1 MQFPKLDKK
10 SLTEG
15 IEIPQMVKVR
25 QKFPDVDLSDPV
37 GTLKEQLASMD
48 TQTIQSVRGKRIGI
62 TAGSRGLPFYK
73 EIMKALCDQLKEWGA
88 EPFVFPAMGSHAG
101 ATAEGQKAH
110 LAQFGISEEYLG
122 VPVLSTMD
130 VVTVSTLD
138 DGLPVYCDKYAYE
151 ADGII
156 LFNKI
161 KPHTHFKYKHESG
174 LLKMIC
180 IGVGKHMGA
189 ATFHAWGYD
198 EFGPNME
205 RVSKSFLEHV
215 NVVFSVGMVQSPT
228 DRISH
233 LEVIPTDRF
242 FERDAALQAIAKEE
256 TPGIKLPRVDIL
268 IIDEVGKEISGAGM
282 DPNVTGRTERFS
294 QMEGF
299 RSITP
304 DIEKVVLLDITEKA
318 HGNAT
323 GAGVAD
329 IISYRFANK
338 IDFASTYTNVIT
350 AKSFLMGAMPLYGN
364 SDEDAIKMAI
374 AHAFLRDTSAA
385 KIVRIKN
392 TLMLE
397 EIECSV
403 GCLEEIALHDDMEV
417 ISEPYS
423 WVFNE
428 EGNLW

>member
-10 SLTEG
+10 SLTDG

-25 QKFPDVDLSDPV
+25 QKYPDLDLADPV
-37 GTLKEQLASMD
+37 AALQAQLAAIDGSNL
-48 TQTIQSVRGKRIGI
+48 RGKRIGI
-62 TAGSRGLPFYK
+62 TAGSRGLPHYK
-73 EIMKALCDQLKEWGA
+73 EIMKALCDQLKAWGA

-110 LAQFGISEEYLG
+110 LAQFGVCEEYLG
-122 VPVLSTMD
+122 VPVLSTME
-130 VVTVSTLD
+130 VVTVDTLE
-138 DGLPVYCDKYAYE
+138 DGLPVYCDKNAYE

-161 KPHTHFKYKHESG
+161 KPHTHFKHEHESG

-198 EFGPNME
+198 EFGPNLV
-205 RVSKSFLEHV
+205 RVSKRFLERV
-215 NVVFSVGMVQSPT
+215 NVVFSVGMVQSPS
-228 DRISH
+228 DNISH

-242 FERDAALQAIAKEE
+242 FERDAALQAIAKAEM
-256 TPGIKLPRVDIL
+256 PRLKLPRVDVL
-268 IIDEVGKEISGAGM
+268 IIDEIGKEISGAGM

-294 QMEGF
+294 QGPGF
-299 RSITP
+299 RAIAP
-304 DIEKVVLLDITEKA
+304 DIEKIVLFDITEKA

-329 IISYRFANK
+329 IVSYRFVNK
-338 IDFASTYTNVIT
+338 IDFASTYTNIIT
-350 AKSFLMGAMPLYGN
+350 AKSFLMGAMPLYAN

-374 AHAFLRDTSAA
+374 AHSFLRDPANA
-385 KIVRIKN
+385 KMVRIKN

-403 GCLEEIALHDDMEV
+403 GCLEEIAKHDDMEV
-417 ISEPYS
+417 ISEPYH
-423 WVFNE
+423 WEFNA
-428 EGNLW
+428 EGDLW

>member
-1 MQFPKLDKK
+1 MHFPKLDKK
-10 SLTEG
+10 SLTDG

-25 QKFPDVDLSDPV
+25 QNWPNLDLPDPV
-37 GTLKEQLASMD
+37 QTLHEQLLSLAPE
-48 TQTIQSVRGKRIGI
+48 TIRSLRGKRIGI
-62 TAGSRGLPFYK
+62 TAGSRGLPLYK
-73 EIMKALCDQLKEWGA
+73 ELMKELCDQLKAWGA

-110 LAQFGISEEYLG
+110 LAQFGISEEELG

-130 VVTVSTLD
+130 VVTVAVLE
-138 DGLPVYCDKYAYE
+138 DGLPVYCDKNAFE

-189 ATFHAWGYD
+189 DTFHAWGYD

-205 RVSKSFLEHV
+205 KVSKAFLEKV
-215 NVVFSVGMVQSPT
+215 NVVFSVGMLQSPS
-228 DRISH
+228 DNISRI
-233 LEVIPTDRF
+233 EVIPTERL
-242 FERDAALQAIAKEE
+242 FERDAALQAIAKAEM
-256 TPGIKLPRVDIL
+256 PRLKLPAIDVL
-268 IIDEVGKEISGAGM
+268 IVDEVGKEISGTGM

-294 QMEGF
+294 QEPGF
-299 RSITP
+299 RSICP
-304 DIEKVVLLDITEKA
+304 QIEKIVLLDITEKA
-318 HGNAT
+318 HGNAI
-323 GAGVAD
+323 GVGVAD

-350 AKSFLMGAMPLYGN
+350 AKSFRMGAMPLYGN

-374 AHAFLRDTSAA
+374 AHAFLRNPAMV

-403 GCLEEIALHDDMEV
+403 GCLEEIRKHPDMEV
-417 ISEPYS
+417 LSTPFN
-423 WVFNE
+423 WQFNE